1 VGIATKEIFSGTLAV
16 TKNARWFPGKAVAM
30 RSLRTQ
36 PLLKLSAAL
45 ILSVVASPVA
55 GQQPTMTQ
63 LPAVTQA
70 VVPVQAVAPLAAS
83 PQYPSPTPA
92 EYLTS
97 RADVPIDPAV
107 RLASLP
113 SGPERRM
120 VELEQRFADLEARM
134 AAQTLTSSAQ
144 PTAAPPAAAPGG
156 GSVVGADTDMPA
168 KWNFGFEAQSKDKVF
183 RAKFGGQ
190 LQFDYTDYNQA
201 TQLTTTPINAP
212 PGDPAGGI
220 GRQNESVNF
229 RRLRLRSEGTMYENV
244 GWVVQPDFAN
254 AANVSNVPGNPP
266 GFPNSLN
273 QAGFPAGQTIA
284 IVPSLTDCYVT
295 VMKLPVV
302 NNLRIG
308 NFKEPTGL
316 EHMTSSRFLD
326 FMERNYIQDM
336 IHGPFNNGFSPGA
349 MFFNWTEQQNSTWQ
363 LWGGPNQANLFG
375 YHVGQGEWAGTM
387 RGTYLPYYDEASNG
401 RYMVHLGTS
410 LSARK
415 PDQGQD
421 RFRIRGDLRDGPP
434 STLNTNYLDSGSFL
448 TDFQYIISPEFLA
461 IWGPWTVQAEYMGTF
476 LQDTAYNILNN
487 QTPGGVPIT
496 ANIPSAQQALFNA
509 FLAGQGG
516 GNVYFQA
523 TYVEV
528 LYFLTG
534 ESRGYD
540 RRMGICDRIVPINN
554 FFWTSSRDGGACGW
568 GAWQVG
574 ARYNYVNL
582 NSGLINGGILNSI
595 TLGINWFLNPN
606 LKFQFNYDITY
617 RSQVAQTDPGWINAG
632 GLRLAFDF

>member
-1 VGIATKEIFSGTLAV
+1 
-16 TKNARWFPGKAVAM
+16 M
-30 RSLRTQ
+30 RAPRTQ
-36 PLLKLSAAL
+36 SWLKVSAAL
-45 ILSVVASPVA
+45 ILSMAASPVA
-55 GQQPTMTQ
+55 GQQPTITQ

-83 PQYPSPTPA
+83 PQYPSPIPA
-92 EYLTS
+92 EYPST
-97 RADVPIDPAV
+97 RADVAIDPAV

-113 SGPERRM
+113 PGPERRM
-120 VELEQRFADLEARM
+120 AELEQRFADFEARM

-144 PTAAPPAAAPGG
+144 QPTAAPPVAPSA

-273 QAGFPAGQTIA
+273 QAGFPAGQTLA

-349 MFFNWTEQQNSTWQ
+349 MFFNWTEEQNSTWQ

-421 RFRIRGDLRDGPP
+421 RFRVRGDLRDGPP

-448 TDFQYIISPEFLA
+448 TSFQYIISRRIPGDL
-461 IWGPWTVQAEYMGTF
+461 GSVDGSGRVHG
-476 LQDTAYNILNN
+476 NI
-487 QTPGGVPIT
+487 
-496 ANIPSAQQALFNA
+496 
-509 FLAGQGG
+509 
-516 GNVYFQA
+516 
-523 TYVEV
+523 
-528 LYFLTG
+528 
-534 ESRGYD
+534 SRGYRLQHPQQSD
-540 RRMGICDRIVPINN
+540 PRRRADHGQHPLGSAGALQRL
-554 FFWTSSRDGGACGW
+554 SRG
-568 GAWQVG
+568 
-574 ARYNYVNL
+574 
-582 NSGLINGGILNSI
+582 
-595 TLGINWFLNPN
+595 
-606 LKFQFNYDITY
+606 
-617 RSQVAQTDPGWINAG
+617 PGWRQRLFSEHLRGSAVLPHRRKPRLRSTDG
-632 GLRLAFDF
+632 HLRSHCADQQFLLDLVPRRRRLRLGSLASRCFAITTSI